1 MLLAVL
7 MVISMFSGLSVS
19 AYADE
24 TLTTTYTMTQGDTVL
39 KVCQSMGINYYTCK
53 NAIMK
58 LNGFTSDTDF
68 RFIPVGK
75 EIIIP
80 VSNAAANQISSA
92 GGSTGT
98 GTGTVTGSGSSTVVT
113 PTGDTVAYYLIPH
126 TMLRMMHK

>member
-1 MLLAVL
+1 MNKKLISMLLAVL
-7 MVISMFSGLSVS
+7 MVFSMFTGLGVS
-19 AYADE
+19 AYADDE
-24 TLTTTYTMTQGDTVL
+24 TLTTTYTMKQGDTVL

-80 VSNAAANQISSA
+80 ISNAAANQISSA
-92 GGSTGT
+92 GGSTST
-98 GTGTVTGSGSSTVVT
+98 GTDEHGQK
-113 PTGDTVAYYLIPH
+113 H
-126 TMLRMMHK
+126 TNELFVHNCSP